1 MYELTLIALIVGT
14 FVSTNVDNLAI
25 LVGWLLSG
33 RVEQSHVAAGYALS
47 VTTVIFISAVLG
59 LSSQVIPVQWIGW
72 LGIVPILLGIYA
84 LVSQFRG
91 TADADVPEVS
101 GNAAMFGVAATMIAN
116 SVDTVIVLA
125 PLLVDTQDHIDPVLI
140 GGFALMAV
148 AWFVLASLLSRSAA
162 KMEVIQRVAAWI
174 APLIMIA
181 VGFYIIS
188 NTATDVL

>member
-33 RVEQSHVAAGYALS
+33 RVAHSHVAAGYALS

-59 LSSQVIPVQWIGW
+59 LSSKVIPVQWIGW

-84 LVSQFRG
+84 LVGQFRG
-91 TADADVPEVS
+91 AVEEDVPEVS

-125 PLLVDTQDHIDPVLI
+125 PLLVDTQDHIDPILI

-162 KMEVIQRVAAWI
+162 KMAVIQRVAAWI

>member
-33 RVEQSHVAAGYALS
+33 RVAHSHVAAGYALS

-59 LSSQVIPVQWIGW
+59 LSSKVIPVQWIGW
-72 LGIVPILLGIYA
+72 LGIVPILLGVYA
-84 LVSQFRG
+84 LRAQFRG
-91 TADADVPEVS
+91 VDDEAVPEVA

-125 PLLVDTQDHIDPVLI
+125 PLLVDTQDRIDPVLI
-140 GGFALMAV
+140 GGFALMGV
-148 AWFVLASLLSRSAA
+148 AWFALASLLSKSAA
-162 KMEVIQRVAAWI
+162 GMVAIRRIAGWV

-181 VGFYIIS
+181 IGIYIIS
-188 NTATDVL
+188 DTATDVL

>member
-33 RVEQSHVAAGYALS
+33 RVAKSHVAAGYALS

-59 LSSQVIPVQWIGW
+59 LSSQMIPVQWIGW

-162 KMEVIQRVAAWI
+162 KMAVIQRVAAWI